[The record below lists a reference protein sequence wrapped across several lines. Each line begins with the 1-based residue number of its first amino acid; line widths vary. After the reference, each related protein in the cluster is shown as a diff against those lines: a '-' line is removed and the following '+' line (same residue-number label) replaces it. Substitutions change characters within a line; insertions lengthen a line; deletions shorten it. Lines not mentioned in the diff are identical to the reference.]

1 MRISLCGA
9 EIFLAALATAPLV
22 YSISP
27 SLALRLKR
35 SGAALATRKPVHI
48 AQIQKFENNLGRTVM
63 SLIRAGT

>member
-1 MRISLCGA
+1 MRISLYAA

-27 SLALRLKR
+27 SLALRLR
-35 SGAALATRKPVHI
+35 PGAASAARKPVHI

-63 SLIRAGT
+63 SHIRAGP